1 MLNKD
6 TSHSIW
12 DGACNNTAMIGI
24 SIREML
30 RHSWSFVL
38 QKTGQPYL
46 NQLNIP
52 CINYI

>member
-6 TSHSIW
+6 TKLSIC
-12 DGACNNTAMIGI
+12 DGDRNNTVMIGI
-24 SIREML
+24 SIREMF

-38 QKTGQPYL
+38 QKPGQPYL

-52 CINYI
+52 SINYI